1 MTVFTW
7 SKRANSDS
15 DVQLHLVN
23 TVITDDGLDPD
34 SAAKTKDL
42 VKELVLAHQSETIEE
57 SE

>member
-1 MTVFTW
+1 V
-7 SKRANSDS
+7 D
-15 DVQLHLVN
+15 

-42 VKELVLAHQSETIEE
+42 VKELVLAHQSEIIEE